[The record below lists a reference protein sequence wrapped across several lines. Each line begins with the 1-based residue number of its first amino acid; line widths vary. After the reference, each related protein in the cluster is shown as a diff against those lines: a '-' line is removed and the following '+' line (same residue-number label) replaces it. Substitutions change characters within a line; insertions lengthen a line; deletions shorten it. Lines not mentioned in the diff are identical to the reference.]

1 MKRRYKELSV
11 FLGFIVTLS
20 IVSSSVS
27 SSTPLSVNSETTPY
41 SGVFEDTSSQLL
53 SPPSHVLTNVTELQA
68 FLDELMNEQMETLD
82 IPGAVVAVVKD
93 DALLF
98 SKGYGLADLARQQP
112 VRANQTLFRIGS
124 VSKLFTWTAIMQLWE
139 QGKVDLDADVNIY
152 LPFEI
157 PPTYPEPITLNHL
170 MTHTAGFE
178 ARTFGMAAEEPEDL
192 KTLAEY
198 CTSVLP
204 ARVRPPGKV
213 QAYSNYGAA
222 LAGYIVERISG
233 ISFTEYITEYIYNP
247 LGMAQSTFFQPIH
260 SDLEANM
267 ACGYESTS
275 DGFEAVEFWYGNA
288 PPAGTMSTT
297 ATDIAK
303 FMIAHLQDG
312 QYGTSHIL
320 EPLTAQKMHTRSFS
334 HDPRMNGWA
343 HGWEEKTVN
352 GQRFIQHGGGLPGFV
367 SRLSLSLEHQF
378 GIFLTYNH
386 PNGYIAQMELVQAFM
401 DYYYP
406 ASDPS
411 PLVPLPNYKTRA
423 DRFAGTYRYTRSSY
437 TTIDMLYWSPKIKVQ
452 TDEEGRLRIGG
463 VRVPFIEVEPLL
475 FYPMEEGT
483 IIAGDNYVI
492 FRETPQ
498 GKITHLFINN
508 QSTGAYER
516 LTWIEDEPFHY
527 IMIIFIILVFSTAL
541 LFPLLTF
548 VIQKW
553 RKSKR
558 KRIPE
563 LPQSDLRGLRGLI
576 ARGRL
581 IISTLTIATS
591 GLFLLLILLFLGN
604 LFYEDFFVPIPPDS
618 FLYGRIPLYIYV
630 VFSIPILGMIL
641 TGLLLIFMGL
651 AWKNRYG
658 SLIQR
663 GFYTLVLATCLLFLG
678 QLHYWNL
685 LGFHF

>member
-1 MKRRYKELSV
+1 MRRRYKELSI

-20 IVSSSVS
+20 LVSSSVS
-27 SSTPLSVNSETTPY
+27 SSTPLSVKSETTPY

-93 DALLF
+93 NTLLF
-98 SKGYGLADLARQQP
+98 SKGYGFADLARQQP
-112 VRANQTLFRIGS
+112 VQADQTLFRIGS

-157 PPTYPEPITLNHL
+157 PPSYPEPITLNHL

-178 ARTFGMAAEEPEDL
+178 ARWFGMAAEAPEDL
-192 KTLAEY
+192 KTLAGY
-198 CTSVLP
+198 CASVLP
-204 ARVRPPGKV
+204 ARVRPPGEV

-233 ISFTEYITEYIYNP
+233 ISFTEYTTKYIYKP
-247 LGMAQSTFFQPIH
+247 LGMDQSTFLQPIP
-260 SDLEANM
+260 SDLAANM

-275 DGFEAVEFWYGNA
+275 DGFEAVAFWYGNA
-288 PPAGTMSTT
+288 LPAGTMSTT
-297 ATDIAK
+297 AMDIAK

-334 HDPRMNGWA
+334 HDPRLNGWA

-352 GQRFIQHGGGLPGFV
+352 GQRFIQHGGSLPGFV
-367 SRLSLSLEHQF
+367 SRLSLSPEHQF
-378 GIFLTYNH
+378 GIFLAYNH
-386 PNGYIAQMELVQAFM
+386 PNGFIAQIELVQAFM

-411 PLVPLPNYKTRA
+411 PLVPLPNYKMRA
-423 DRFAGTYRYTRSSY
+423 DQFTGTYRYTRSSY
-437 TTIDMLYWSPKIKVQ
+437 TTIDKIYDFPKLKVH

-463 VRVPFIEVEPLL
+463 GTVPFIEVEPLL

-483 IIAGDNYVI
+483 IIAGDNYII
-492 FRETPQ
+492 FRENPQ

-508 QSTGAYER
+508 ISTGAYER
-516 LTWIEDEPFHY
+516 LTWIDNETLHWSVL
-527 IMIIFIILVFSTAL
+527 IFNILVFSAAL

-548 VIQKW
+548 VLRKW
-553 RKSKR
+553 RKYHQQRVSELSQ
-558 KRIPE
+558 PE
-563 LPQSDLRGLRGLI
+563 FRGFHGLI
-576 ARGRL
+576 ARERL
-581 IISTLTIATS
+581 IAHAVASITS
-591 GLFLLLILLFLGN
+591 GLFLLFTLLFVKGSSIGL
-604 LFYEDFFVPIPPDS
+604 PIPPDE
-618 FLYGRIPLYIYV
+618 FLYGRIPLYVYL
-630 VFSIPILGMIL
+630 VFSIPLIGTIL
-641 TGLLLIFMGL
+641 TSLLLIVMGL
-651 AWKNRYG
+651 TWKNRCG
-658 SLIQR
+658 SGIWR
-663 GFYTLVLATCLLFLG
+663 GFYTLVLAACLLFLG
-678 QLHYWNL
+678 QLNYWNL
-685 LGFHF
+685 LGFQF